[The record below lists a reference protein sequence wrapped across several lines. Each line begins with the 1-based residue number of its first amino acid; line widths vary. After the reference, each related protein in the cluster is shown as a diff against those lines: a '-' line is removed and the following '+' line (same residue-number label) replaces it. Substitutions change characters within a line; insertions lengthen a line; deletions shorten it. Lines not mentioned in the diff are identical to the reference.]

1 MNWQQQTV
9 VITGA
14 GSGMGHAYAL
24 AFAAKGCKLA
34 LCDISEQGLEQ
45 TAQDIRKA
53 GSESPLLQ
61 CFDVADESAVNAFAD
76 RVSTALGGASVV
88 INNAGIEGAGRPAW
102 ALSSADHQRVMNVN
116 YYGVLWC
123 SQAFLPQLM
132 QKKQSFLIN
141 VSSVFGLA
149 GTPSNSDYCASKF
162 AVRGYTEALM
172 SELQGSSVQ
181 VMCVHPGGIATDI
194 ARQERSRAFSKQ
206 FLRTPPEAMAKALI
220 RAIERGQSRLV
231 YGHSAASIAWAA
243 RLLPVTW
250 LSKILW
256 SQMRDHL
263 DRSDYT
269 VIGK

>member
-162 AVRGYTEALM
+162 AVRALTEALDI
-172 SELQGSSVQ
+172 EWGRQGIRVLDIMPPFVSTPMLTEASFRSPV
-181 VMCVHPGGIATDI
+181 VDRMGVNLDADDI
-194 ARQERSRAFSKQ
+194 AHLHPVGEVRA
-206 FLRTPPEAMAKALI
+206 
-220 RAIERGQSRLV
+220 
-231 YGHSAASIAWAA
+231 
-243 RLLPVTW
+243 
-250 LSKILW
+250 
-256 SQMRDHL
+256 
-263 DRSDYT
+263 
-269 VIGK
+269 